1 MAAGRLS
8 KYALFSIVAAVCTI
22 GMKSTAYALTGSA
35 GLLSD
40 ALESVVNLVAA
51 FTAYFSL
58 WYAARP
64 ADDNHA
70 YGHEKIEFFASGMVG
85 LLILLAGVAAIAFA
99 IERLFHPKEL
109 SAVELGVVIALAAAG
124 VNFAVGRLLI
134 SVGRR
139 AHSIVLESDGE
150 HLMADVYTTVA
161 VVVGLS
167 IAAIT
172 KIHEIDALLAMAV
185 GVLIGWTGF
194 RLIRR
199 SVHGLMDHALED
211 AEMKALRDRIQSALP
226 ANADYHALRT
236 RRAGRRTFAEFHLL
250 VSGAMPVR
258 DAHAVAHKIEA
269 DIRTQF
275 PLMTVTIHI
284 EPIDDRTSWED
295 VELVSLDDPIS
306 KGPPK

>member
-1 MAAGRLS
+1 M
-8 KYALFSIVAAVCTI
+8 FSIVAAVCTI
-22 GMKSTAYALTGSA
+22 GMKGTAYALTGSA

-64 ADDNHA
+64 ADNNHA
-70 YGHEKIEFFASGMVG
+70 YGHEKIEFFASGMEGV
-85 LLILLAGVAAIAFA
+85 LILLAGVVAIAFA
-99 IERLFHPKEL
+99 VERLFHPKEL

-161 VVVGLS
+161 VVIGLS

-199 SVHGLMDHALED
+199 SVHGLMDHALDD
-211 AEMKALRDRIQSALP
+211 AELKALRDRIQSALP

-269 DIRTQF
+269 EIRTQF

-295 VELVSLDDPIS
+295 VELVPLDDPIP